1 MPGRRSDLKTDRP
14 ADSRVLA
21 IMDRLKRILVVAIT
35 IMMGLVLV
43 LAVLELG
50 LILAKDLLSP
60 PVLFLEVAELLE
72 VFGLFLLVLIGI
84 ELFETMEIYIKE
96 NVVHVEVVLTVA
108 LIAIARKVIILDLK
122 KMDSST
128 LTGIAAIVLALS
140 IGYYLIVRSAPAD
153 KGKESKEQ
161 NPGTGVES

>member
-1 MPGRRSDLKTDRP
+1 MTQEQHMPERRAVFKTDRSP
-14 ADSRVLA
+14 KSRMLP
-21 IMDRLKRILVVAIT
+21 IMDRLKRVLVIAIT
-35 IMMGLVLV
+35 IMMGLVLL

-50 LILAKDLLSP
+50 FILTKDILTP
-60 PVLFLEVAELLE
+60 PLFFLQVSELLE

-122 KMDSST
+122 KAGSST
-128 LTGIAAIVLALS
+128 LLGIAAIILALS
-140 IGYYLIVRSAPAD
+140 VGYYLIVKTAPAG
-153 KGKESKEQ
+153 KGEESDE
-161 NPGTGVES
+161 